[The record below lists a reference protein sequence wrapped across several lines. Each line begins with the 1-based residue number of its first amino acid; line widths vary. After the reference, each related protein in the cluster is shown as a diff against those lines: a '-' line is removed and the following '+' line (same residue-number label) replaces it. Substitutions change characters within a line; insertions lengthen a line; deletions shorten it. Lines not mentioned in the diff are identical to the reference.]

1 MRSGNGVLGAGM
13 NQREAFVSPSIPA
26 QAVEDFR
33 RDGFAVVRC
42 GFDAT
47 AMSAISQ
54 WTEELA
60 TAPEVSGGPWVYHE
74 ASRLDARH
82 SLISRIEN
90 FSRHH
95 AGFRLLAATL
105 GAAAARFLGEEA
117 VLFKEKINFKMPGGD
132 GFKPHQDSQAGWGDY
147 ADYFLNVMV
156 CIDPATRENGCLE
169 LVAGYQHKGLYR
181 EWEPLT
187 EADMAGMDFV
197 PVPTAPGDLVF
208 FDSFTPHRSQPNL
221 TNHMRRIYFAT
232 FNRASA
238 GNHFAR
244 YHADKYR
251 SYPPD
256 IDRIAGREY
265 RFRV

>member
-1 MRSGNGVLGAGM
+1 MRAKNGSLSSAM
-13 NQREAFVSPSIPA
+13 NQSQSLKAPTIPA

-33 RDGFAVVRC
+33 RDGFAVIRG
-42 GFDAT
+42 GFDAPAIT
-47 AMSAISQ
+47 AISQ

-60 TAPEVSGGPWVYHE
+60 RGPEVSGGPWVYHE
-74 ASRLDARH
+74 SSRLNPGQK
-82 SLISRIEN
+82 LISRIEN

-95 AGFRLLAATL
+95 GGFRTLAETLAGSVAT
-105 GAAAARFLGEEA
+105 FLGERA

-147 ADYFLNVMV
+147 ADYFLNVML
-156 CIDPATRENGCLE
+156 CIDPATLENGCLE
-169 LVAGYQHKGLYR
+169 LVAGYQHRGLYR

-208 FDSFTPHRSQPNL
+208 FDSFTPHQSQPNL
-221 TNHMRRIYFAT
+221 TQKMRRIYFAT
-232 FNRASA
+232 YNRASA
-238 GNHFAR
+238 GDHFER

>member
-1 MRSGNGVLGAGM
+1 MHPKNGISGTAMSHSHLLA
-13 NQREAFVSPSIPA
+13 SPSIPA

-33 RDGFAVVRC
+33 RDGFAVVRG
-42 GFDAT
+42 GFDAA
-47 AMSAISQ
+47 AMVTISR

-74 ASRLDARH
+74 ASSLDAQQ

-95 AGFRLLAATL
+95 AGFRHLAATL
-105 GAAAARFLGEEA
+105 AAAAAPFLGEEA

-147 ADYFLNVMV
+147 ADYFLSVMV
-156 CIDPATRENGCLE
+156 CIDPATLENGCLE
-169 LVAGYQHKGLYR
+169 LVAGYQHKGIYR

-187 EADMAGMDFV
+187 EADMAGMKFI

-208 FDSFTPHRSQPNL
+208 FDSFTPHQSQPNL
-221 TNHMRRIYFAT
+221 TDHMRRIYFAT
-232 FNRASA
+232 YNRASA
-238 GNHFAR
+238 GDHFAR

-256 IDRIAGREY
+256 IDRIVGKEY
-265 RFRV
+265 RYRV